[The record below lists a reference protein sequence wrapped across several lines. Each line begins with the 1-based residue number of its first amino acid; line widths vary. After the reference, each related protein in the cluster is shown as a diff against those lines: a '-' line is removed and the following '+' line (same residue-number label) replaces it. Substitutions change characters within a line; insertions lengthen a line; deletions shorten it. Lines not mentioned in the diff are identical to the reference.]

1 MEEIKADKQNTLF
14 LLHALPFRSR
24 IFLNYLL
31 IDNEILRLVFSTSGI
46 LYEIFSFVLGTG
58 MVSSVAV
65 ALCNNFPF
73 DYLLLSSVNISF

>member
-46 LYEIFSFVLGTG
+46 LYEIFSF
-58 MVSSVAV
+58 M
-65 ALCNNFPF
+65 F
-73 DYLLLSSVNISF
+73 